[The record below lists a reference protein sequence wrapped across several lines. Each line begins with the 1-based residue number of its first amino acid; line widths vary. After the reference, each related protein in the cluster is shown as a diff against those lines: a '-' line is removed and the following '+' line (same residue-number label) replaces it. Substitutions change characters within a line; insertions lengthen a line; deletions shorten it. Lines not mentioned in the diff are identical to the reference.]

1 MKKVVLLSLFALL
14 FLTVGAFAADVTDF
28 YAGDF
33 DSNNPNANGLANE
46 NDAIVGGSP
55 YGAATFQNFSTANPL
70 TIDDLFT
77 NNLST
82 LTPTSAYWEIRTG
95 LSEGNGGTLIAS
107 GTGSGGNF
115 THTPTSRSGFG
126 YTEYTDEVTG
136 VNLTV
141 GPGTYWFAVVPQALT
156 QSGRSFNSNTFD
168 AGRILGPGITTTD
181 NMQFWNSAF
190 FGANFTNANNEGVF
204 QAFSSGFSIS
214 SVPEPSSFIMLAT
227 GLIGAAGVVRRRLSR

>member
-14 FLTVGAFAADVTDF
+14 FIAVAAWADVTDF

-33 DSNNPNANGLANE
+33 DPGNQNANGLANE

-55 YGAATFQNFSTANPL
+55 YGAATYQNFTTANPL
-70 TIDDLFT
+70 TITDLFT
-77 NNLST
+77 NNLSS
-82 LTPTSAYWEIRTG
+82 LTPASGYWEIRAG
-95 LSEGNGGTLIAS
+95 ISEGNGGTLIAS
-107 GTGSGGNF
+107 GTGSGADFSQTATG
-115 THTPTSRSGFG
+115 RSGFG

-136 VNLTV
+136 VNVTL
-141 GPGTYWFAVVPQALT
+141 GSGMYWFAVVPQAPT

-181 NMQFWNSAF
+181 NMQFWNYPS
-190 FGANFTNANNEGVF
+190 FGVNFTNANNEGAF
-204 QAFSSGFSIS
+204 QAFSSGFSIA
-214 SVPEPSSFIMLAT
+214 PEPSSFIMLGT